1 MYLSKESIH
10 ALTTVVTDFEVVLR
24 TFVAKTL
31 SNVFHSAT
39 EVKDYL
45 KVLSTSQNANSIIFS
60 NRFNSKV
67 KALQGKQDELYNFI
81 SQCCIPHASPSN
93 VPYVSALAD
102 YIALFYNPYFRESE
116 IAKGYSPTS
125 LMSSLQTFVDIRN
138 GVAHPASV
146 KISTIEARSVVEF
159 IENSI
164 RNLSDFY
171 FWYSG
176 KDSIKKGL
184 ITFKNSTT
192 SNNNV
197 IHNFNDLPK
206 VHKQLISRDSEIVQ
220 LKQSILGEIGTYY
233 RKARS
238 VVVYGYG
245 GLGKTALVVELFNII
260 MKEIND
266 TNNSYNIDYMLFF
279 SAKQE
284 KLDII
289 QTTGEYI
296 INEECKRFS
305 TFDDLQKLIYTH
317 LNIKDTSDIANYRG
331 GIIAIDNIETMSPD
345 DKIRLMKYIRTL
357 PDSCQIILT
366 SREEESVDEKFHLQG
381 FEEIDSG
388 YEFITKY
395 IECHQLNI
403 AHDFE
408 NFKNLVLASKGNT
421 LILVLSLLR
430 MHEGTN
436 IEDILSELNSTSSS
450 TVATLSEF
458 MYKNTFD
465 KEIIKLNAKGID
477 AKKVLSTI
485 AYYQEPID
493 LYSLV
498 VLSKIGN
505 LAMAEDICNEL
516 TQALIL
522 AKTNDM
528 YELNDF
534 AAKFILVKIIPNKV
548 EAMSLS
554 QEVST
559 YKFNRRQKLRR
570 LDEILSS
577 NAKLRTIMNDWA
589 PRNNIERMSIAEA
602 FALFSRHRF
611 QLVSKTIKEFD
622 EILAYSQHPFV
633 KFQRARIFQDIIKQN
648 GTKPEYLNIITKSYE
663 EAIWSMTY
671 DYTYMLQ
678 TKSYAATLWF
688 YALFLMNT
696 FDDHSTGVQYLEKAY
711 EWHVEY
717 KIDKETQNKIANDL
731 KSTYWALYKKTKNNA
746 YKAERDRVILL

>member
-1 MYLSKESIH
+1 M
-10 ALTTVVTDFEVVLR
+10 
-24 TFVAKTL
+24 
-31 SNVFHSAT
+31 
-39 EVKDYL
+39 
-45 KVLSTSQNANSIIFS
+45 
-60 NRFNSKV
+60 
-67 KALQGKQDELYNFI
+67 
-81 SQCCIPHASPSN
+81 
-93 VPYVSALAD
+93 PYVSALAD
-102 YIALFYNPYFRESE
+102 YITLFYNPYFRDSD

-125 LMSSLQTFVDIRN
+125 LMSSLQTFVDVRN

-146 KISTIEARSVVEF
+146 KISTIEARNVVDF
-159 IENSI
+159 VENSI

-171 FWYSG
+171 FWYSN
-176 KDSIKKGL
+176 KESIKKGL
-184 ITFKNSTT
+184 IEFKNSTT
-192 SNNNV
+192 SKSNV

-206 VHKQLISRDSEIVQ
+206 IHKQLISRDSEIAQ
-220 LKQSILGEIGTYY
+220 LKQSILGEVGTYY

-305 TFDDLQKLIYTH
+305 TFDDLLKLM
-317 LNIKDTSDIANYRG
+317 NIQDISDIANYRG
-331 GIIAIDNIETMSPD
+331 GIIAIDNIETMSSD
-345 DKIRLMKYIRTL
+345 DKIKLMRCIRTL

-381 FEEIDSG
+381 FEEINSG
-388 YEFITKY
+388 SEFITKY
-395 IECHQLNI
+395 IECNQLNI
-403 AHDFE
+403 AHDPD
-408 NFKNLVLASKGNT
+408 NFKHLVLASKGNT

-430 MHEGTN
+430 MHEGAD

-465 KEIIKLNAKGID
+465 KEIIKLSSKGID

-485 AYYQEPID
+485 AYYKEPID

-498 VLSKIGN
+498 VLSKIDN

-570 LDEILSS
+570 LDETLSS
-577 NAKLRTIMNDWA
+577 NAKLRTIMDDWA
-589 PRNNIERMSIAEA
+589 PRNNIEKMSIAEA
-602 FALFSRHRF
+602 FVLYSKRYQA
-611 QLVSKTIKEFD
+611 VSQTIKEFD

-633 KFQRARIFQDIIKQN
+633 KFQRARIFQDIIKQK
-648 GTKPEYLNIITKSYE
+648 GVKSEYLDIITKSYE
-663 EAIWSMTY
+663 EAIWSITY
-671 DYTYMLQ
+671 DYTYMLH
-678 TKSYAATLWF
+678 TKSYAAILWF
-688 YALFLMNT
+688 YALFLMNI
-696 FDDHSTGVQYLEKAY
+696 FDDHSTGVQYLERAY
-711 EWHVEY
+711 EWHVEN
-717 KIDKETQNKIANDL
+717 KIDKETQNKIATDL
-731 KSTYWALYKKTKNNA
+731 KSTYLALYKKTKNNA
-746 YKAERDRVILL
+746 YRVERDRIILL